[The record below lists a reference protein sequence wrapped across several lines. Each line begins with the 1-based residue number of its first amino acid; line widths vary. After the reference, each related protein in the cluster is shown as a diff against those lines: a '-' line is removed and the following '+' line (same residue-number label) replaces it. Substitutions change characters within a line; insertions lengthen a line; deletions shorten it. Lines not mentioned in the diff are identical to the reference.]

1 MFKIYLIA
9 AQSHNMLLEVTMD
22 QVFRY
27 FTVILA
33 FLVVMGILLLTTKY
47 LTYKSKKMM
56 KGNYMQIIESLSLGV
71 NNRLHLVKVD
81 KEFFILSASNKNV
94 EFLARV
100 NISDFEEAEI
110 KNPISEVIDFKSVL
124 KKYIRGFNSGNA
136 AAATETKPAET
147 VVDKVPESFHRDSND
162 DKFKNNLEKL
172 KHITNSMNDRRG

>member
-1 MFKIYLIA
+1 MLKIYFIA

-22 QVFRY
+22 QIFRY

-136 AAATETKPAET
+136 AAAAETKPAET
-147 VVDKVPESFHRDSND
+147 VVDKVPESFQRDSND